1 MANYKEIVT
10 KAVIGKAKK
19 TTNSHFSLKTQEHAD
34 TVLGCWVINHSFRG
48 RSSQGSVLIDG
59 EFDINV
65 WYSYDNDTKT
75 TVSTERFPYHDRMNI
90 HLKDDNTLTDSS
102 EIIVR
107 SLKQPTVTNVS
118 VNGSDVELDV
128 EKELGVEVV
137 GNTKLKVPVEDDE
150 DDYEEILDEEELTSA
165 DEEQFDAI
173 NDDYIQ

>member
-1 MANYKEIVT
+1 MANFKEIVT

-19 TTNSHFSLKTQEHAD
+19 RATSHFSMKTNERPD

-48 RSSQGSVLIDG
+48 RNSGGMVTIDG

-75 TVSTERFPYHDRMNI
+75 TVSTERFSYNDKMNI
-90 HLKDDNTLTDSS
+90 HLKDDVHLTDSS

-107 SLKQPTVTNVS
+107 SLKQPTVTKVA
-118 VNGSDVELDV
+118 VENGVVELDI

-137 GNTKLKVPVEDDE
+137 GNTMIKVPVEEDE
-150 DDYEEILDEEELTSA
+150 DDYEEIFDDDF
-165 DEEQFDAI
+165 DEEQNEQI
-173 NDDYIQ
+173 EEITEDYLE